1 MANRLIYERQ
11 KAVSIRRVTRLARS
25 SFFDGMVTRLARST
39 PLHITLWLAQPGK
52 LGQGETIR
60 ACANAVSKNLAKV
73 FWDGRVSEQLFFL
86 YNWSFKNNGTCH
98 AKKKEFLDTGSP
110 GELRNGSLEICKGVV

>member
-1 MANRLIYERQ
+1 MANRLYERQ

-25 SFFDGMVTRLARST
+25 SLFDGMVTRLARPTS
-39 PLHITLWLAQPGK
+39 LHITLWLAQPGK

-60 ACANAVSKNLAKV
+60 ACANAVLKNLAKV

-86 YNWSFKNNGTCH
+86 YTGHSKTMGLVMQ
-98 AKKKEFLDTGSP
+98 KKKEFLDTGSS
-110 GELRNGSLEICKGVV
+110 GELRNVSLEICKGVV